1 MRATRT
7 SCRYCAVRREETL
20 AEVPP
25 LNERQESRGLTAAV
39 CASPPRSW
47 KLRGNAMVWVVV
59 AILGLAVIV
68 AAVPT
73 VGWPLMLS
81 LGAGAILG
89 GGLVIC
95 RRFSS

>member
-1 MRATRT
+1 
-7 SCRYCAVRREETL
+7 
-20 AEVPP
+20 
-25 LNERQESRGLTAAV
+25 
-39 CASPPRSW
+39 
-47 KLRGNAMVWVVV
+47 MVWVVV
-59 AILGLAVIV
+59 AIVGLAVIV

-89 GGLVIC
+89 GGLVIY